1 MKVSPRGI
9 EVTIEGRSRMQL
21 VNIRKQQNHRGTR
34 YVLAPSS
41 SGAVASVAE
50 ASNPVMELSI
60 SKLELT

>member
-1 MKVSPRGI
+1 
-9 EVTIEGRSRMQL
+9 MQL